1 MRKVRVLFKTRLIFP
16 GINGP
21 NIFIQENTLYSVGI
35 GGNPVSLKGNCRV
48 GHHFSGK
55 PCKCFPYCDTTKKYI
70 LSDPFGSEI
79 AIESVHFAAHS
90 IFRH

>member
-1 MRKVRVLFKTRLIFP
+1 MSIEQPSTTDKQRISSDIKREKGHTVKSYRKQD
-16 GINGP
+16 N
-21 NIFIQENTLYSVGI
+21 
-35 GGNPVSLKGNCRV
+35 LKGNCRV

-70 LSDPFGSEI
+70 LSDLFGSEI
-79 AIESVHFAAHS
+79 AIESVQFAAHS